1 VEDHKSRFHAAGSS
15 NHGCSESGIRPDIDR
30 QKRAN
35 DMAQARAPRFN
46 RLQEIV
52 MANVIEFYIPV
63 RFRKAVKWV
72 PQQQRG
78 RVLEF
83 PVPQKRT
90 A

>member
-1 VEDHKSRFHAAGSS
+1 
-15 NHGCSESGIRPDIDR
+15 
-30 QKRAN
+30 
-35 DMAQARAPRFN
+35 MAK
-46 RLQEIV
+46 
-52 MANVIEFYIPV
+52 VIEFYVPA

-83 PVPQKRT
+83 AAPQKRT